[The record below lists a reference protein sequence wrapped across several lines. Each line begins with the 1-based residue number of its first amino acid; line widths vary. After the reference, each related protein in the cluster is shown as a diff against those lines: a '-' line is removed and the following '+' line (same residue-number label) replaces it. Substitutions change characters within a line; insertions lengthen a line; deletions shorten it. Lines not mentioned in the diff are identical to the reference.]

1 MTNHKQISLCD
12 LYEEFQQAT
21 STNKLKMLTDYVDIK
36 EIIPLEVRLAYYKS
50 TGRPPYS
57 LESMLSALI
66 VQKIFSIPTVELL
79 VSFLELSEP
88 LRDFCGFTKSVPDPA
103 TFSRFKDK
111 LGPNELKKVLVR
123 LVELTEPCLKK
134 LDPFLASLL
143 VLDTTGLEVPVRE
156 NNPKFFY
163 SLKNHV
169 EKGFPEKPENE
180 IHAMTLA
187 KMPKFSKAQPQARL
201 MYTNGHFAYA
211 YTGAILT
218 NGLGIVRDVLLFEG
232 QKDSVL
238 LKPTLD
244 DFRQH
249 HDLSRYEFFAADA
262 GFDSTENFRYLVEDC
277 HLKPVINLNP
287 RNTKDLPEPGFDPE
301 SVPLCP
307 KDQALK
313 FKYAGFCKSRNRI
326 KWLCPLSKPGKKG
339 YTCTCEDPCTPAKSG
354 RMVYTYPEDNYRK
367 HTPIPRNSKL
377 WKTIYLFRI
386 AVEQSI
392 SRLKLPLMLGR
403 LTVMDFNS
411 AYCDFVL
418 AAIAQNLV
426 ALIALRAKLN
436 DKVRSLRWLV
446 A

>member
-1 MTNHKQISLCD
+1 MPKHKQISLCD

-21 STNKLKMLTDYVDIK
+21 STNKLRMLTDYVDIE
-36 EIIPLEVRLAYYKS
+36 EIIPFEVRLAYYKS

-57 LESMLSALI
+57 LASMLSALI
-66 VQKIFSIPTVELL
+66 VQKIFSVPTVELL
-79 VSFLELSEP
+79 VTFLELSEP

-111 LGPNELKKVLVR
+111 IGPEELKKILDR
-123 LVELTEPCLKK
+123 LVELTESYLKE

-163 SLKNHV
+163 SLKNQV
-169 EKGFPEKPENE
+169 EKGAPEKPENE
-180 IHAMTLA
+180 IYAMTLM
-187 KMPKFSKAQPQARL
+187 KMPKCAKAEPRAKL

-218 NGLGIVRDVLLFEG
+218 NGFGLVRNVMLFEG
-232 QKDSVL
+232 QKDPVL
-238 LKPTLD
+238 LKPVLN
-244 DFRQH
+244 DFRQR
-249 HDLSRYEFFAADA
+249 HDLSRYAFFAGDA
-262 GFDSTENFRYLVEDC
+262 GFDSTENFRYLVKVC
-277 HLKPVINLNP
+277 RLKPVINLNP
-287 RNTKDLPEPGFDPE
+287 RNTKDLPEPGFDPDG
-301 SVPLCP
+301 VPVCP
-307 KDQALK
+307 KNQTLK

-326 KWLCPLSKPGKKG
+326 KWVCPLTRQGKKG
-339 YTCTCEDPCTPAKSG
+339 YTCSCSDPCTPSKSG

-367 HTPIPRNSKL
+367 NTPIPRNSKL
-377 WKTIYLFRI
+377 WKKIYLHRI

-403 LTVMDFNS
+403 LTVMDFNG
-411 AYCDFVL
+411 AYCDLVL
-418 AAIAQNLV
+418 AAIAQNLI
-426 ALIALRAKLN
+426 ALIALRARRN